1 MTRDELKNIFK
12 LLVNVY
18 PNFVVSSEKVDI
30 WYEFLKDNDYQS
42 VLNKTK
48 EYVKTNRFPP
58 SIADL
63 NKKDEALPPYYQD
76 FVYDINA
83 GEDWK

>member
-18 PNFVVSSEKVDI
+18 PNFEVSSEKLNI
-30 WYEFLKDNDYQS
+30 WYEFLKNNDYQS
-42 VLNKTK
+42 VLNNTK
-48 EYVKTNRFPP
+48 EYVLTNRFPP

-63 NKKDEALPPYYQD
+63 NKGESLPPYYQD

-83 GEDWK
+83 GEEWR

>member
-1 MTRDELKNIFK
+1 MTREELKNIFK

-18 PNFVVSSEKVDI
+18 PNFEVSSEKLNI

-42 VLNKTK
+42 VLNNTK
-48 EYVKTNRFPP
+48 EYVLSNRFPP

-63 NKKDEALPPYYQD
+63 NKKRESIPPYYED

-83 GEDWK
+83 GEDW

>member
-18 PNFVVSSEKVDI
+18 PKFEVSSEKLNI
-30 WYEFLKDNDYQS
+30 WYEFLKDNDYQT
-42 VLNKTK
+42 VLRNTK
-48 EYVKTNRFPP
+48 EYVLSNPFPP

-63 NKKDEALPPYYQD
+63 NKKRESIPPYYED
-76 FVYDINA
+76 FVYNINA
-83 GEDWK
+83 GEDW